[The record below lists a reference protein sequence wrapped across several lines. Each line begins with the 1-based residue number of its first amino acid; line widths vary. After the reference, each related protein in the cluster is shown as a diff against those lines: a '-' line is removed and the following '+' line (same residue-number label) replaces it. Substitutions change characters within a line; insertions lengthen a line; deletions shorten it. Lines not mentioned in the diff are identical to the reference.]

1 MKQKKHQTLARILCR
16 ESVAGYVF
24 ISPFIIGFLVFT
36 MIPMIASLYLSFTDY
51 DILSSAKWIGLDNYI
66 KMFTKDSKYI
76 KSLKVTFF
84 YAITSVPLKLIMAL
98 AVAMIMTKQTK
109 VTGLYRAV
117 YYLPSI
123 IGGSVA
129 VAVMWKQLF
138 SSDGVINSLLQA
150 LGFDVTISW
159 IGNKDT
165 AIWVLIL
172 LAVWQFGSSML
183 IFLAG
188 LKQIPKSYYEAAT
201 VDGAGPV
208 KRFFSITLPLL
219 TPTIFFNLV
228 MQTINGFM
236 VFNSGYIIT
245 GGKPLNSTLFY
256 ALYLYQKAFTDYD
269 MGYACAMAWVLL
281 VVISIITS
289 IVFATSK
296 RWVYYESER

>member
-1 MKQKKHQTLARILCR
+1 MKKKKVSISNFLCKQ
-16 ESVAGYVF
+16 SVAGYIF
-24 ISPFIIGFLVFT
+24 ILPFIIGFLVFT
-36 MIPMIASLYLSFTDY
+36 IIPMISSLYLSFTDY
-51 DILSSAKWIGLDNYI
+51 SILGSPKWVGLKNYAKI
-66 KMFTKDSKYI
+66 FTKDSKYL

-84 YAITSVPLKLIMAL
+84 YAFASVPLKLLMAL
-98 AVAMIMTKQTK
+98 VVAMIMTKKTK
-109 VTGLYRAV
+109 LTGIYRAV

-138 SSDGVINSLLQA
+138 SSSGVINSVLQA
-150 LGFDVTISW
+150 LGLDVTISW
-159 IGNKDT
+159 IGNPKT

-172 LAVWQFGSSML
+172 LSVWQFGSSML

-188 LKQIPKSYYEAAT
+188 LKQIPKSYYEAAR
-201 VDGAGPV
+201 VDGASAA
-208 KRFFSITLPLL
+208 KSFFKITLPLL

-228 MQTINGFM
+228 MQMINGFM

-256 ALYLYQKAFTDYD
+256 ALYLYEKAFTDYD

-281 VVISIITS
+281 IIVSIITGL
-289 IVFATSK
+289 VFYSSK
-296 RWVYYESER
+296 HWVYYESER

>member
-1 MKQKKHQTLARILCR
+1 
-16 ESVAGYVF
+16 
-24 ISPFIIGFLVFT
+24 
-36 MIPMIASLYLSFTDY
+36 
-51 DILSSAKWIGLDNYI
+51 
-66 KMFTKDSKYI
+66 
-76 KSLKVTFF
+76 
-84 YAITSVPLKLIMAL
+84 MAL
-98 AVAMIMTKQTK
+98 AVAMIMTKKTK
-109 VTGLYRAV
+109 VTGFYRAV

-129 VAVMWKQLF
+129 VAVMWKQMF

-159 IGNKDT
+159 IGNKNT

-201 VDGAGPV
+201 VDGASPV
-208 KRFFSITLPLL
+208 KSFFSITLPLL

-281 VVISIITS
+281 AVISVITAL
-289 IVFATSK
+289 VFATSK